1 MSPVIVGL
9 SGGVDSAVAALL
21 LVEQGLQVQGLF
33 MSNWDEEDVYCTQAQ
48 DYQDARAVARLLG
61 IPLHR
66 ANFAADYRT
75 RVFEYFLA
83 EHRAG
88 RTPNPDVLCNREV
101 KFGVALRHARRL
113 GASHFATGHYARLQH
128 AGAEVQLLK
137 AADALKDQTYFLH
150 AVQRADLSQ
159 ALMPI
164 GAYTKAQVR
173 ERARS
178 AGLPVFDKPDST
190 GICFIGERPFREFL
204 RQYLDETPGRIE
216 SPGGEYLGTHCGLA
230 FYTLGQR
237 GGLGLGGRRDSEGS
251 AWYVAAKDAARN
263 VLIAVQGHDHPLL
276 YAREL
281 HCERLHWLVTPPTGP
296 RRCTVRVR
304 HRHTDQ
310 PAVLHPGAQGTA
322 RVLFDEPQRALTPG
336 QFAVAYEGQL
346 CLGGGTICAVPSGGS
361 GSASSETRTARQEQL
376 VEIARG
382 R

>member
-1 MSPVIVGL
+1 MKVIVGL

-21 LVEQGLQVQGLF
+21 LVEQGLEVQGLF
-33 MSNWDEEDVYCTQAQ
+33 MSNWDEEDAYCTQAQ
-48 DYQDARAVARLLG
+48 DYQDARAVARVLG

-66 ANFAADYRT
+66 VNFAAEYRT

-113 GASHFATGHYARLQH
+113 GADRFATGHYARLPP
-128 AGAEVQLLK
+128 GSTVQLRK
-137 AADALKDQTYFLH
+137 AVDTLKDQTYFLH
-150 AVQRADLSQ
+150 AVHSADLGL

-164 GAYTKAQVR
+164 GDYTKTQVR
-173 ERARS
+173 EHARR

-204 RQYLDETPGRIE
+204 RQYIQETPGPIE
-216 SPGGEYLGTHCGLA
+216 SPDGAPLGTHCGLA

-237 GGLGLGGRRDSEGS
+237 GGLGIGGRHESD
-251 AWYVAAKDAARN
+251 AAPWYVAAKDLARN

-276 YAREL
+276 CAREL
-281 HCERLHWLVTPPTGP
+281 HCEKLHWLTAPPAAP

-310 PAVLHPGAQGTA
+310 PALLHPEANGTV
-322 RVLFDEPQRALTPG
+322 RVLFDTAQRALTPG
-336 QFAVAYEGQL
+336 QFAVAYDGDL
-346 CLGGGTICAVPSGGS
+346 CLGGGTISAVGAFG
-361 GSASSETRTARQEQL
+361 TAL
-376 VEIARG
+376 DA
-382 R
+382 

>member
-21 LVEQGLQVQGLF
+21 LVEQGLEVQGLF
-33 MSNWDEEDVYCTQAQ
+33 MSNWDEEDAYCTQAQ

-66 ANFAADYRT
+66 VNFAAEYRA

-113 GASHFATGHYARLQH
+113 GASHFATGHYARLRR

-137 AADALKDQTYFLH
+137 AVDAAKDQTYFLH
-150 AVQRADLSQ
+150 AVQRSDLSQ

-164 GAYTKAQVR
+164 GDYTKAQVR
-173 ERARS
+173 ERARI

-216 SPGGEYLGTHCGLA
+216 SPTGEQLGTHCGLP

-237 GGLGLGGRRDSEGS
+237 GGLGLGGRRESE
-251 AWYVAAKDAARN
+251 AAPWYVAAKDTCRN

-276 YAREL
+276 FAREL
-281 HCERLHWLVTPPTGP
+281 QCADLHWLVTPPGAA

-310 PAVLHPGAQGTA
+310 PAMLYPGVDGTA
-322 RVLFDEPQRALTPG
+322 RIVFDEAQRALTPG
-336 QFAVAYEGQL
+336 QFAVAYDGDL
-346 CLGGGTICAVPSGGS
+346 CLGGGTIGAVSSGLGS
-361 GSASSETRTARQEQL
+361 DGARFEPRTARQQ
-376 VEIARG
+376 
-382 R
+382 